1 MKITNLANGTITEPI
16 INLGNYS
23 HEWNW
28 LVTNESSILK
38 LDNKLYHEQY
48 YEGGSLCELNNK
60 PRRTVIKLFCDE
72 MTTNHIDSINEIETC
87 VYEIHVHTANLC
99 LIKNFNKKFKTLS
112 IRCNPVLSEIDY
124 ETYMANKEKEAAK
137 KSNEEASDTQL
148 IEQLN
153 EDLMNNEGKI
163 KDLQEK
169 TQYYENLVLSKA
181 STNEEVNLN
190 EEIKQTESELMK
202 SADNLLKTNEILK
215 KLSDNLDKL
224 IDDLELNNNEEEATE
239 GTSSDIK
246 VNNLNEATTP
256 SIKLKVSVIDTKSD
270 IAKQLKNLVNEKQ
283 NEGDESVKSL
293 EETIKEELM
302 KKNKNFKDIDIKII
316 SFDDL
321 NSDSMANKL
330 FSSLFDDIKNQN
342 SLSKLNKNYNS
353 IYQNGD
359 FVESEESENN
369 NEELLIRY

>member
-1 MKITNLANGTITEPI
+1 
-16 INLGNYS
+16 
-23 HEWNW
+23 
-28 LVTNESSILK
+28 
-38 LDNKLYHEQY
+38 
-48 YEGGSLCELNNK
+48 
-60 PRRTVIKLFCDE
+60 
-72 MTTNHIDSINEIETC
+72 
-87 VYEIHVHTANLC
+87 
-99 LIKNFNKKFKTLS
+99 
-112 IRCNPVLSEIDY
+112 
-124 ETYMANKEKEAAK
+124 
-137 KSNEEASDTQL
+137 
-148 IEQLN
+148 
-153 EDLMNNEGKI
+153 
-163 KDLQEK
+163 
-169 TQYYENLVLSKA
+169 
-181 STNEEVNLN
+181 
-190 EEIKQTESELMK
+190 MK